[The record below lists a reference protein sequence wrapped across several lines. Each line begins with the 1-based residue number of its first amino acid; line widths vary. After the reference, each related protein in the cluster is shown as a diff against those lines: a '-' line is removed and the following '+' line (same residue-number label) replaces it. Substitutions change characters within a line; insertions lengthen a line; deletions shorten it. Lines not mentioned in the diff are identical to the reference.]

1 MTPEAEPATR
11 SRLFTRDDGRERIA
25 LPCAKGVLSALS
37 ALGIQFGVAFVLILV
52 LTIWAFISTHK
63 PPSTNSADPF
73 ILGIELLSYV
83 FGGWFAWSRLR
94 RSGLTV
100 FRRLS
105 SRDVRTILYGIAAM
119 IVVRIATALVLAAT
133 HQTNHVQ
140 SGFEHFDVHSKVPG
154 VTALAIAL
162 TVLTAVVVAPLVE
175 EMIFR
180 GLLFG
185 ALAARTGVLA
195 GAFIVALLFGAVHGD
210 VVLFPTLAA
219 LGFISALT
227 YAASGNLWT
236 SVTLHALNNAVGVA
250 GLIATTYGHGG
261 R

>member
-1 MTPEAEPATR
+1 MATETPAR
-11 SRLFTRDDGRERIA
+11 SGLFTRDDGRERIA
-25 LPCAKGVLSALS
+25 FPFARGILS
-37 ALGIQFGVAFVLILV
+37 ALGTFGIQLGVVFVLIVV
-52 LTIWAFISTHK
+52 LTVGALGITHK
-63 PPSTNSADPF
+63 APSTNSADPF

-83 FGGWFAWSRLR
+83 FGGWFAWSQLQRGGR
-94 RSGLTV
+94 TV

-105 SRDVRTILYGIAAM
+105 SRDVRTILYGIAAI
-119 IVVRIATALVLAAT
+119 IVVRIATGLVLAAT

-140 SGFEHFDVHSKVPG
+140 TGFEHFDVQSKTPG
-154 VTALAIAL
+154 VTALVIAL

-175 EMIFR
+175 EIVFR

-185 ALAARTGVLA
+185 ALATRTGVLA
-195 GAFIVALLFGAVHGD
+195 GAFIVAVLFGAVHGD
-210 VVLFPTLAA
+210 LVLFPTLAA
-219 LGFISALT
+219 LGFISALA

-250 GLIATTYGHGG
+250 ALIATAYGHGG

>member
-1 MTPEAEPATR
+1 MTTETPAR
-11 SRLFTRDDGRERIA
+11 SRLFTRDDGRDRIA
-25 LPCAKGVLSALS
+25 FPFAKGILSAL
-37 ALGIQFGVAFVLILV
+37 AAVGIQLGVTFVLVLILAIAAY
-52 LTIWAFISTHK
+52 TGTHK
-63 PPSTNSADPF
+63 APSINPGDPF
-73 ILGIELLSYV
+73 ILAIELLSYV
-83 FGGWFAWSRLR
+83 FGGWFAWSQLR
-94 RSGLTV
+94 RGGRTV

-105 SRDVRTILYGIAAM
+105 SRDVRTILYGVGAL
-119 IVVRIATALVLAAT
+119 IVVRIATGLLLAAT

-140 SGFEHFDVHSKVPG
+140 TGFEHFDVTSKVPG

-175 EMIFR
+175 EIVFR

-185 ALAARTGVLA
+185 AFAARTGVLA
-195 GAFIVALLFGAVHGD
+195 GAFIVALLFGAAHVD

-219 LGFISALT
+219 LGFISALA

-236 SVTLHALNNAVGVA
+236 SVTLHALNNAVGA
-250 GLIATTYGHGG
+250 AALIAMTYGHHGG

>member
-1 MTPEAEPATR
+1 MTTERPAR
-11 SRLFTRDDGRERIA
+11 SGLFTRDDGRERIA
-25 LPCAKGVLSALS
+25 FPFARGILSVLGTV
-37 ALGIQFGVAFVLILV
+37 GIQLGVTFVLVVALV
-52 LTIWAFISTHK
+52 IAGLAATHK
-63 PPSTNSADPF
+63 APAINPGDPL
-73 ILGIELLSYV
+73 ILGVELLSYV
-83 FGGWFAWSRLR
+83 FGGWFAWSQLR
-94 RSGLTV
+94 RGGRTV

-105 SRDVRTILYGIAAM
+105 SRDVRTILYGIAAL
-119 IVVRIATALVLAAT
+119 IVVRIATALLLVAT

-140 SGFEHFDVHSKVPG
+140 TGFEHFDVHSKVPG
-154 VTALAIAL
+154 VTALAIGL
-162 TVLTAVVVAPLVE
+162 TVLTAVVIAPLVE
-175 EMIFR
+175 EIVFR

-195 GAFIVALLFGAVHGD
+195 GAIIAALLFGAAHVD

-219 LGFISALT
+219 LGFISALA

-250 GLIATTYGHGG
+250 ALIATTYGHGG